1 MIEEQ
6 IEAYET
12 LLCEIDKDD
21 RLSRKRIEHMKEMME
36 AKLEGLAT
44 LKDDLL
50 HLGELGIDQILV
62 DEAQQFRKLSFAT
75 NQGDLKGVAPEGS
88 QRAWDL
94 FVKARYLERVQSRPR
109 AGAGLWKPHH
119 EHAGRTLLRAAVYG
133 ARCPAQ
139 PRPA

>member
-1 MIEEQ
+1 M
-6 IEAYET
+6 
-12 LLCEIDKDD
+12 DKDD

-44 LKDDLL
+44 VKDDML

-94 FVKARYLERVQSRPR
+94 FVKA
-109 AGAGLWKPHH
+109 
-119 EHAGRTLLRAAVYG
+119 
-133 ARCPAQ
+133 
-139 PRPA
+139 